1 MTVMSGTPSWG
12 REPENKIN
20 KFSIKLYLVNVPTQL
35 KNLCLMTSKCGIKY
49 PKIRATTLKKPIPCR
64 DKKNSSKK

>member
-20 KFSIKLYLVNVPTQL
+20 KFSIKIIPSKYTTQP